1 MKARASS
8 VTSNDPEVTPD
19 HDVSTVL
26 NGASNH
32 RTLCGNNFFEKPSL
46 RCLGVCAII
55 RNCCSCHMF

>member
-26 NGASNH
+26 IGASNH

-55 RNCCSCHMF
+55 RNCCSCHML